1 MMIDPVEKGLS
12 KLRAAPFDCD
22 LDHLESSVWA
32 RVEAQARADV
42 FRGKTMQVQ
51 LAATCAALIMGL
63 VMAEWVGRDA
73 APVVSE
79 MAVLSDVGA
88 LVPSVFLGGGV

>member
-1 MMIDPVEKGLS
+1 MTDPIEKGLS
-12 KLRAAPFDCD
+12 TLRVAPLDCN
-22 LDHLESSVWA
+22 LDDLESSVWA
-32 RVEAQARADV
+32 RVEARARADV
-42 FRGKTMQVQ
+42 FRGKTIQVQ

-63 VMAEWVGRDA
+63 VMAEWVGHDA

-79 MAVLSDVGA
+79 MAVLSDAGA